1 MCCSLYTITKNYLP
15 KPYSK
20 KARLFISLVNSLLLS
35 GLAFYTT
42 LYRYKSIDTLI
53 KYESQQTWLADY
65 TIGYFAADLFLGHL
79 FDNTKFNFLT
89 GYVHHITYIAMI
101 YHARATN
108 QSNIIY
114 LFIPFEIPTFF
125 LDLSRFRSNIYTN
138 ILFGITFPAFR
149 IIYNLYLI
157 NQLWSYYIPYGLIVI
172 GTLFMHIFWYTTWLA
187 KFKTKYIEQPTRLYQ
202 DETMYP

>member
-42 LYRYKSIDTLI
+42 LYKYKSIDTLI

-101 YHARATN
+101 ILVTKIPLIAATM
-108 QSNIIY
+108 SRVALLEDIS
-114 LFIPFEIPTFF
+114 FPPTSS
-125 LDLSRFRSNIYTN
+125 LPNSKNVPRE
-138 ILFGITFPAFR
+138 
-149 IIYNLYLI
+149 
-157 NQLWSYYIPYGLIVI
+157 
-172 GTLFMHIFWYTTWLA
+172 
-187 KFKTKYIEQPTRLYQ
+187 KTKSVML
-202 DETMYP
+202 